1 MKKFAISILSCFVM
15 LPAFAHHG
23 QPHYSEPNHAINRY
37 PYNHRHHHRDWVVP
51 AVIVTGAIVASELSR
66 QQRELERQEQIIRD
80 HDRYNNIPPRP
91 VVIERPII
99 VERPVII
106 ENRPQPICT
115 EWREVQESD
124 GRVYKERICRSH

>member
-1 MKKFAISILSCFVM
+1 MKKFAISVLSCFVM
-15 LPAFAHHG
+15 LPAFAHHPVAPG
-23 QPHYSEPNHAINRY
+23 YHEL
-37 PYNHRHHHRDWVVP
+37 NHRFYHKHHNNRDWVVP